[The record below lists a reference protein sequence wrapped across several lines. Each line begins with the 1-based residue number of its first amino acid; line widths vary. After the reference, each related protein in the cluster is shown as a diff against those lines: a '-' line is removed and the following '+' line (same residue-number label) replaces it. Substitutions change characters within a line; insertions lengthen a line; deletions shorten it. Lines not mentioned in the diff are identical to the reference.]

1 MKLAIK
7 CKILPDKVQHQELL
21 NVMKTFNLACD
32 WVSEQAF
39 TSKTFNKINLHK
51 LVYYEVKQRFNLSSQ
66 LAVRVIG
73 KVTDCYKNW
82 KQQSKVLTFGEL
94 GSIDY
99 DTRILTI
106 KKDGI
111 SIMCM
116 GKRIKLQYRCKKPL
130 ESFDL
135 SCQSELTYD
144 KVENKFYVTFFS
156 DISEQVPIQPNEFLG
171 VDLGIVN
178 IATTSDGETFSG
190 EKVESYRKKITGL
203 KSRLQAKGT
212 PSAKRHLKKISKKE
226 HLFKKDVNHC
236 ISKKLVSKAKALGV
250 GLKLEDLKF
259 KNKKPVM
266 KFNKELRDK
275 NAIRAKW
282 AFGQLRNFI
291 TYKAKLAG
299 IPVLLVNPAYTSQK
313 CSKCGH
319 TCKENRLTQ
328 SEFVCIQCGYSA
340 NADYNA
346 SVNISREELFQSSNL
361 KRAEINQPIVDTS
374 NSDLQTQSF

>member
-7 CKILPDKVQHQELL
+7 CKILPNKDQHQELF
-21 NVMKTFNLACD
+21 NVMKTFNMACD

-39 TSKTFNKINLHK
+39 TFKTFNKIKLHK
-51 LVYYEVKQRFNLSSQ
+51 LVYYEIKQRFNLSSQ

-82 KQQSKVLTFGEL
+82 KQQSKILSFKEL

-111 SIMCM
+111 SLMVM
-116 GKRIKLQYRCKKPL
+116 GKRINLPYRCKKPL

-135 SCQSELTYD
+135 SCQSELGYD
-144 KVENKFYVTFFS
+144 KVKNKFYVTFFS
-156 DISEQVPIQPNEFLG
+156 DTSEQVPINAKDFLG

-178 IATTSDGETFSG
+178 IATTSDGEIFTG
-190 EKVESYRKKITGL
+190 EKVESYRKRVTIL
-203 KSRLQAKGT
+203 KSKLQAKGT

-226 HLFKKDVNHC
+226 SSFKKDINHC
-236 ISKKLVSKAKALGV
+236 ISKKLVTKAKALGV

-275 NAIRAKW
+275 NAVRAKW
-282 AFGQLRNFI
+282 AFGQLRDFI

-299 IPVLLVNPAYTSQK
+299 IPVLMVNPAYTSQK
-313 CSKCGH
+313 CNKCGH

-328 SEFVCIQCGYSA
+328 SDFVCIQCGYSA

-346 SVNISREELFQSSNL
+346 SINIS
-361 KRAEINQPIVDTS
+361 RAEINQPIVNIS
-374 NSDLQTQSF
+374 NSDLQTHSL

>member
-7 CKILPDKVQHQELL
+7 CKVLPNKEQHQELL

-32 WVSEQAF
+32 WVSQKAF
-39 TSKTFNKINLHK
+39 ETKTFNKVKLHK
-51 LVYYEVKQRFNLSSQ
+51 LVYYEIKQRFNLTSQ
-66 LAVRVIG
+66 LSVRVIG
-73 KVTDCYKNW
+73 KVTDVYKNW
-82 KQQSKVLTFGEL
+82 KQKDKVLSFKEL

-111 SIMCM
+111 SIMGL
-116 GKRIKLQYRCKKPL
+116 GKRIKLPYRCKKPL
-130 ESFDL
+130 ESYDL
-135 SCQSELTYD
+135 SCQSELNYD
-144 KVENKFYVTFFS
+144 KVKNKFYVTFFA
-156 DISEQVPIQPNEFLG
+156 DTSEEVPINTNEFLG

-178 IATTSDGETFSG
+178 LATCSDGEVFTG
-190 EKVESYRKKITGL
+190 EKVEQYRKRITSL
-203 KSRLQAKGT
+203 KARLQSKGT
-212 PSAKRHLKKISKKE
+212 KSAKRHLKKISKKE
-226 HLFKKDVNHC
+226 TLFKKDVNHC
-236 ISKKLVSKAKALGV
+236 ISKKLVSKAKALNV

-259 KNKKPVM
+259 KIKKPVM
-266 KFNKELRDK
+266 KFNKGLRDN

-299 IPVLLVNPAYTSQK
+299 IPVLMVNSAYTSQR

-319 TCKENRLTQ
+319 TCKENRQTQ
-328 SEFVCIQCGYSA
+328 KEFKCIQCGYEA

-346 SVNISREELFQSSNL
+346 SVNISR
-361 KRAEINQPIVDTS
+361 AEINKPIVAIS
-374 NSDLQTQSF
+374 NNELQATTL